1 VKIKPK
7 KKVFCKIKLL
17 DTKRNYNTELNLISN
32 SWSKSKNWLAWIQDN
47 VFKWSD
53 MGACGLLFQYHYKN
67 ATYHVGLV
75 QSGHYHHHLIKM

>member
-1 VKIKPK
+1 MKIKPK

-17 DTKRNYNTELNLISN
+17 DTKRNYNAELNLISN

-53 MGACGLLFQYHYKN
+53 MDARGLLFQYASTIKIQL
-67 ATYHVGLV
+67 TMLV
-75 QSGHYHHHLIKM
+75 